1 MTPAGTAPDRE
12 SGADGGAGHGD
23 ENLGG
28 IVPDG
33 GKTAR
38 TPGQGRTD
46 KQPQEKPPGSLG
58 APAAPPVPG
67 FFHTARHSSPLSLSD
82 RIAPTPFPAL
92 RVFCRMGRNSHSRG
106 AGSRIAFP
114 APARR
119 QPSPLPGEAKSAR
132 FGACTPSRRR
142 ARWLPSWGGR
152 KARLAAHADFCG
164 GALTG
169 FPCTGT
175 GVRWPCKGVSHDETE
190 GPPFPF
196 GPDRAAV
203 FTHSRV
209 FSQSGVKAPF
219 PLGLDRR
226 AASSLPARREPSPLP
241 GN

>member
-12 SGADGGAGHGD
+12 SGADGGAGMRT
-23 ENLGG
+23 LGELSRT
-28 IVPDG
+28 

-67 FFHTARHSSPLSLSD
+67 FFHTARHSSPLFLSG

-132 FGACTPSRRR
+132 FGACTPFTKTRALAPLVGRPKSAACGPRRFLRRR
-142 ARWLPSWGGR
+142 PHRLP
-152 KARLAAHADFCG
+152 LHAN
-164 GALTG
+164 
-169 FPCTGT
+169 
-175 GVRWPCKGVSHDETE
+175 
-190 GPPFPF
+190 
-196 GPDRAAV
+196 
-203 FTHSRV
+203 
-209 FSQSGVKAPF
+209 
-219 PLGLDRR
+219 RR
-226 AASSLPARREPSPLP
+226 ALAV
-241 GN
+241 